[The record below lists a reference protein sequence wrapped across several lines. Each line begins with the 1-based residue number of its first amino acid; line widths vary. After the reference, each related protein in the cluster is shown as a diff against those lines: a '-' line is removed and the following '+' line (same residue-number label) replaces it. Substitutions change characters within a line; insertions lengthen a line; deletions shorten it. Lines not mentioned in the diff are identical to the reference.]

1 MMCEHSL
8 WSNNPA
14 ELTCEGNQT
23 ASFSKAKSLEV
34 NTNNIKHARVITE
47 TIKMISK
54 EEMGAR
60 ANKKLIEM
68 RTKEDFDKPVMK
80 TKVQ

>member
-23 ASFSKAKSLEV
+23 ASFTKAKSLEV
-34 NTNNIKHARVITE
+34 STNNTEYDTVITE
-47 TIKMISK
+47 
-54 EEMGAR
+54 
-60 ANKKLIEM
+60 NN
-68 RTKEDFDKPVMK
+68 
-80 TKVQ
+80 